1 MVWGGRRGTFK
12 AYRIYTI
19 GTAHDWLLSRRHPR
33 QGLANVYF
41 QNRHLDRH
49 HDQSRIQ
56 RLVTTLARAR
66 TRDSVPLLNRSS
78 LKNRY
83 TNIIY
88 PPPVATM
95 PPSPAAL
102 LAHLRDTQKASP
114 LSILHLAEPILDTG
128 SSNIN
133 ASISTDRRATLA
145 TSTAS
150 AAPSE
155 HDAAHNTSTSNS
167 HQLTPSSL
175 SADLQHYREL
185 FAKLRF
191 SYLEQVTKEKYLR
204 SIVGDPPVLVSPGE
218 NAALES
224 TLATMKSEL
233 KAKKTE
239 TDALVVELEG
249 VARTLA
255 ARYESVQEGTRE
267 LETLPAEVAGLREQV
282 ELFRDEVAAKQK
294 ELGREDE
301 GGEGGAVDPRYAM
314 GVEATRA
321 ALEEQRRANAE
332 IDREIEELERRLPGK
347 VGECE
352 RVERELEETER
363 RREEVTRLARE
374 VKRIREEGGRD
385 LVGERGRWYTAQEA
399 VLKGLL
405 QI

>member
-1 MVWGGRRGTFK
+1 M
-12 AYRIYTI
+12 
-19 GTAHDWLLSRRHPR
+19 LE
-33 QGLANVYF
+33 
-41 QNRHLDRH
+41 
-49 HDQSRIQ
+49 
-56 RLVTTLARAR
+56 
-66 TRDSVPLLNRSS
+66 
-78 LKNRY
+78 
-83 TNIIY
+83 
-88 PPPVATM
+88 
-95 PPSPAAL
+95 PA
-102 LAHLRDTQKASP
+102 
-114 LSILHLAEPILDTG
+114 
-128 SSNIN
+128 SSNTS
-133 ASISTDRRATLA
+133 APTSTSTSAERRATLA
-145 TSTAS
+145 TSVAS

-155 HDAAHNTSTSNS
+155 PDATHNTSSTSTA
-167 HQLTPSSL
+167 HELTPSSL
-175 SADLQHYREL
+175 AADLQHYREL

-255 ARYESVQEGTRE
+255 ARFEFVQEGTWE
-267 LETLPAEVAGLREQV
+267 LETLPGEVVELRGQV
-282 ELFRDEVAAKQK
+282 ELLRSEVAARQK

-301 GGEGGAVDPRYAM
+301 DGGEGGAVDARYAM

-321 ALEEQRRANAE
+321 ALEEQSRANAE
-332 IDREIEELERRLPGK
+332 IDREIQELERRLPGK
-347 VGECE
+347 VAECE

-399 VLKGLL
+399 VLRGLL
-405 QI
+405 QV